1 MRSLLTGQEENV
13 AGSTLVMATTNLA
26 SDPFPESLADKTIL
40 RIRDSAAPRLAAY
53 ALHEGTKAP
62 LAL

>member
-1 MRSLLTGQEENV
+1 
-13 AGSTLVMATTNLA
+13 MATTNLA